1 MKREKANKGGTE
13 MRKIEIL
20 GLVGVLA
27 LILAGCGGGDPYHYP
42 PPPPPPI
49 VTGPGLVGIDDSSS
63 NTSPLLT
70 VRYTVPGTPG
80 TFTVQILSD
89 LASDG
94 DIAFDPVLS
103 SFTVTTGPSTV
114 LFGIDSLNAHL
125 PEYRAF
131 LTFPLDGVTN
141 QPVVPGNALIL
152 YAEVEVFV
160 DLLDFASAVPTFL
173 DLVRYPFRHLAAV
186 DFNAVV
192 LATRPVFDFFAS
204 PPVSDVGNFVRIEVT
219 SLMKA
224 AQVPPAL
231 VDFQVRF
238 SRDMSVPPLAPSP
251 LSAGAGRSVVAPP
264 RAMEGMVPSRQPATA
279 KPLSSADL
287 AARRR

>member
-1 MKREKANKGGTE
+1 
-13 MRKIEIL
+13 MRKIGIL

-27 LILAGCGGGDPYHYP
+27 LVLAGCGGGYSSSP
-42 PPPPPPI
+42 PPF

-70 VRYTVPGTPG
+70 VTYRLPPSATPITVK
-80 TFTVQILSD
+80 ILSD

-103 SFTVTTGPSTV
+103 SFTVTTGPLTV
-114 LFGIDSLNAHL
+114 LFGIDSLNTHL

-131 LTFPLDGVTN
+131 LTFPLDGITN

-152 YAEVEVFV
+152 SADVEVFV

-173 DLVRYPFRHLAAV
+173 DLVQYPFRQLAAV
-186 DFNAVV
+186 DFNAVP

-204 PPVSDVGNFVRIEVT
+204 DLGNFIRIEVT
-219 SLMKA
+219 SLMQA

-231 VDFQVRF
+231 IDFQLRF
-238 SRDMSVPPLAPSP
+238 SRDMSVPPLAPSTP
-251 LSAGAGRSVVAPP
+251 SSGVRRTAVAPP
-264 RAMEGMVPSRQPATA
+264 RAMEGIVPSRQPATA
-279 KPLSSADL
+279 KPLSPADL